1 MTQRE
6 NRPSKP
12 AGRCTRFLSGAI
24 ALMACSGALL
34 AAQPGLPSAAEKE
47 IDRVANAAVEK
58 GQSAGIVIG
67 ISKSGALLFSR
78 GYGKANLELD
88 CPMISNSEVR
98 IASVTKQFTAA
109 AILSLVQDGK
119 LSLDD
124 PLEKFI
130 PGFPGAKTVTIK
142 ELLNHTSGIRDY
154 TKIPNFA
161 GKDWRIDRTPQE
173 MIDYIAT
180 QSPLYDFPPGTAAA
194 YSNSA
199 YQLLGFIIEKVSGMP
214 LKQYYQTRLFEP
226 IGLRDTAVDDLG
238 DIVPG
243 RAAGYE
249 RASTDSAQLRNAQYI
264 SMSAAGAAGFMRST
278 VGDLLKWTAALFD
291 GRVIRM
297 DLVRLMTEPATLSDG
312 HRVSEVA
319 PFKFPDGTPAGP
331 PLGVKF
337 DRGLGL
343 DMEPLDGHERI
354 GHSGSIPGFA
364 ARMDFFPRDEVA
376 VVVVV
381 NTDGG
386 MRDLSK
392 TVEGIALKYLAAD
405 TQVKQKR

>member
-6 NRPSKP
+6 NRPINT
-12 AGRCTRFLSGAI
+12 AGRFTRFLSGAI
-24 ALMACSGALL
+24 GLIAYSGALL
-34 AAQPGLPSAAEKE
+34 AAQPGLPPAAEKE
-47 IDRVANAAVEK
+47 IDRIANAAVEK

-67 ISKSGALLFSR
+67 ISKSGKLRFSR

-88 CPMISNSEVR
+88 CPMISDSKVR
-98 IASVTKQFTAA
+98 IASLTKQFTAA

-130 PGFPGAKTVTIK
+130 PGFPGAETVTIK
-142 ELLNHTSGIRDY
+142 QLLNHTSGIRDY
-154 TKIPNFA
+154 TKIPNFV

-173 MIDYIAT
+173 MIDYVAG

-194 YSNSA
+194 YSNSG

-238 DIVPG
+238 DIVPR

-249 RASTDSAQLRNAQYI
+249 RASKDSAQLRNAQYI
-264 SMSAAGAAGFMRST
+264 SMSAAGAAGFLRST
-278 VGDLLKWTAALFD
+278 VGDLLKWTAALFG
-291 GRVIRM
+291 GRVIPL

-312 HRVSEVA
+312 HLVSEEP
-319 PFKFPDGTPAGP
+319 PFKFPDGSPAGP

-343 DMEPLDGHERI
+343 DMEPFDGHERI

-376 VVVVV
+376 VVIVV

-392 TVEGIALKYLAAD
+392 AVEGIALKSLGAD
-405 TQVKQKR
+405 SH

>member
-1 MTQRE
+1 
-6 NRPSKP
+6 
-12 AGRCTRFLSGAI
+12 
-24 ALMACSGALL
+24 MACCGTVL

-47 IDRVANAAVEK
+47 IDRVADAAVEK

-67 ISKSGALLFSR
+67 ISKGGALLFSR

-88 CPMISNSEVR
+88 CPMTSDSVVR

-130 PGFPGAKTVTIK
+130 PGFPGAKTVTIR

-154 TKIPNFA
+154 TKIPSFV

-173 MIDYIAT
+173 MVDYIAA

-194 YSNSA
+194 YSNSG
-199 YQLLGFIIEKVSGMP
+199 YQLLGFIIEKVSGLP
-214 LKQYYQTRLFEP
+214 LKQYYQVRLFEP
-226 IGLRDTAVDDLG
+226 IGLRDTAVDDPG
-238 DIVPG
+238 DIVPR

-249 RASTDSAQLRNAQYI
+249 RASRDSTQLRNAQFI
-264 SMSAAGAAGFMRST
+264 SMSAAGAAGFLRST
-278 VGDLLKWTAALFD
+278 VGDLLKWTAALF
-291 GRVIRM
+291 GGKVIRP
-297 DLVRLMTEPATLSDG
+297 DLLRLMTEPATLSDG
-312 HRVSEVA
+312 RLASEA
-319 PFKFPDGTPAGP
+319 HFKFPDGTPAGP
-331 PLGVKF
+331 PPGVKF

-343 DMEPLDGHERI
+343 DMEPFDGHERI

-364 ARMDFFPRDEVA
+364 ARMDFFAHDDVA

-392 TVEGIALKYLAAD
+392 TVEGIALKSLAGD
-405 TQVKQKR
+405 LH

>member
-1 MTQRE
+1 MTQRK
-6 NRPSKP
+6 NSIKP
-12 AGRCTRFLSGAI
+12 ADRGTRFLCGAI
-24 ALMACSGALL
+24 ALMACCGAVL

-47 IDRVANAAVEK
+47 IDRVADAAVEK
-58 GQSAGIVIG
+58 GQSAGVVIG
-67 ISKSGALLFSR
+67 ISKGGALLFSK

-88 CPMISNSEVR
+88 YPMTSDSVVR

-124 PLEKFI
+124 PVEKFI
-130 PGFPGAKTVTIK
+130 PGFPGAKTVTIR

-154 TKIPNFA
+154 TKIPDFV
-161 GKDWRIDRTPQE
+161 GKAWRIDRTPQE
-173 MIDYIAT
+173 MVDYIAA

-194 YSNSA
+194 YSNSG
-199 YQLLGFIIEKVSGMP
+199 YQLLGFIIEKVSGIP
-214 LKQYYQTRLFEP
+214 IKQYYQMRLFDP
-226 IGLRDTAVDDLG
+226 IGLRNTAVDDPG
-238 DIVPG
+238 EIVPR

-249 RASTDSAQLRNAQYI
+249 RASKDSAQLRNAQYI
-264 SMSAAGAAGFMRST
+264 SMSAAGAAGFLRST
-278 VGDLLKWTAALFD
+278 VGDLLKWTAALFG
-291 GRVIRM
+291 GRVIRP
-297 DLVRLMTEPATLSDG
+297 DLVKLMTEPATLSDG
-312 HRVSEVA
+312 RLASEEH
-319 PFKFPDGTPAGP
+319 FKFPDGTPAGP
-331 PLGVKF
+331 PPGVKF

-343 DMEPLDGHERI
+343 DMETLDGHERI

-364 ARMDFFPRDEVA
+364 ARMDLFPHDDVA

-392 TVEGIALKYLAAD
+392 TVEGIAVKSLAGNLH
-405 TQVKQKR
+405 

>member
-1 MTQRE
+1 MNQQEHRGI
-6 NRPSKP
+6 KP
-12 AGRCTRFLSGAI
+12 AGRYTRFLSGAI
-24 ALMACSGALL
+24 ALMACYGAAF
-34 AAQPGLPSAAEKE
+34 AAQPNLPSAAEKE
-47 IDRVANAAVEK
+47 IDRIANTAVGK
-58 GQSAGIVIG
+58 GQTAGIVIA
-67 ISKSGALLFSR
+67 ISKRGVLLLSR
-78 GYGKANLELD
+78 GYGKANVELD
-88 CPMISNSEVR
+88 CPMTADSEVR

-154 TKIPNFA
+154 TKIPTFA
-161 GKDWRIDRTPQE
+161 GKDWRLDRTPQE

-180 QSPLYDFPPGTAAA
+180 QAPVYDFPPGTAAA
-194 YSNSA
+194 YSNSG
-199 YQLLGFIIEKVSGMP
+199 YQLLGFIIERVSGMP
-214 LKQYYQTRLFEP
+214 LKQYYQTRLFAP
-226 IGLRDTAVDDLG
+226 VGLRDTAVDDAA
-238 DIVPG
+238 DIVPR

-249 RASTDSAQLRNAQYI
+249 RASADSAQFRNAQYI
-264 SMSAAGAAGFMRST
+264 SMSAAGAAGFLRSNVT
-278 VGDLLKWTAALFD
+278 DLLRWTAALFG
-291 GRVIRM
+291 GRVIRP
-297 DLVRLMTEPATLSDG
+297 DLVKLMTEPATLSDG
-312 HRVSEVA
+312 HLVSEVP
-319 PFKFPDGTPAGP
+319 PFKFPDGTAAGP

-343 DMEPLDGHERI
+343 DMEMLDGRERI
-354 GHSGSIPGFA
+354 GHSGSIPGFV
-364 ARMDFFPRDEVA
+364 ARMDYFPRDEIA

-392 TVEGIALKYLAAD
+392 TVEGIALKFLAAD
-405 TQVKQKR
+405 PH

>member
-1 MTQRE
+1 MTQRG
-6 NRPSKP
+6 NRPIKP
-12 AGRCTRFLSGAI
+12 DGKYVRSLSGTI
-24 ALMACSGALL
+24 ALTACCGALL

-47 IDRVANAAVEK
+47 IDRVAHAAVEK

-67 ISKSGALLFSR
+67 ISKSGVLLFSR

-88 CPMISNSEVR
+88 RPMLSDSEVR

-109 AILSLVQDGK
+109 ALLSLVQDGK

-154 TKIPNFA
+154 TKIPNFV

-194 YSNSA
+194 YSNSG
-199 YQLLGFIIEKVSGMP
+199 YQLLGFIIAKVSGMP
-214 LKQYYQTRLFEP
+214 LKQYYRARLFEP
-226 IGLRDTAVDDLG
+226 IGLQDTEVDDPG
-238 DIVPG
+238 DIVPR

-249 RASTDSAQLRNAQYI
+249 RASKDSAQLRNAQYM
-264 SMSAAGAAGFMRST
+264 SMSAAGAAGFLRST
-278 VGDLLKWTAALFD
+278 VGDLLKWTAALFG
-291 GRVIRM
+291 GRVIRP

-312 HRVSEVA
+312 HLASEEP

-343 DMEPLDGHERI
+343 DMETLDGHERI

-364 ARMDFFPRDEVA
+364 ARMDFFPRDEIA

-386 MRDLSK
+386 MRDLAK
-392 TVEGIALKYLAAD
+392 TVEGIALKSLAAE
-405 TQVKQKR
+405 